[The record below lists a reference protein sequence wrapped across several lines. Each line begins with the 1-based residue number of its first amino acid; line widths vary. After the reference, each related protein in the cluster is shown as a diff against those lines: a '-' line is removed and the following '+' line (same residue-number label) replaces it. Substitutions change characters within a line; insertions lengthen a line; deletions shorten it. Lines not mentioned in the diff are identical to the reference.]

1 MLGKS
6 RLLYVGWVTA
16 MIAWQSS
23 LYVLYVCVCIAL
35 TLYTCTYA

>member
-23 LYVLYVCVCIAL
+23 LYVVLYVCVCIR
-35 TLYTCTYA
+35 